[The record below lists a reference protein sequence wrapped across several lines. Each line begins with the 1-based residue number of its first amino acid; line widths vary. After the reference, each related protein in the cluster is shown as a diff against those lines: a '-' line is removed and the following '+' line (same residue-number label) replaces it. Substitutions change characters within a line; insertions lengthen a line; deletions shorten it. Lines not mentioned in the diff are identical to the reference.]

1 MGMAVLKTNFPLT
14 PSESSLAGMR
24 SHSVSKKYK
33 NESSSSSVELCRD
46 KERRKES
53 RVSYISSHLTL
64 LSSKK

>member
-33 NESSSSSVELCRD
+33 NESSSSVELCRD